1 MNKSINNMLEEIR
14 GRIDAT
20 PLDEKEEPK
29 PGSGKRFQ
37 ALVAKLRKKK
47 GVKDPEALAAWI
59 GRKKYGK
66 ERFANMGE
74 NIDTGELFVF
84 EDVEDVIAFV
94 EGLENLLDE
103 GGDPISKLVGYLRT
117 ASTELEDLLGD
128 AHRLGRR
135 NRKWMAI
142 SGRGL
147 DIVAA
152 MRRLHGDI
160 NQMTVVGED
169 VGLSEMVQLPSEE
182 DGGKPEFDDHFKAG
196 FAAGKKATKGK
207 DAEGLSKLDPNKAY
221 RSVSRKYGSWWI
233 DGYKAAIALK
243 SGAHAAGPARIAK
256 KMGLVEALDHSAMG
270 AYRRVNPTDAPK
282 AYKQVQKA
290 AQAYLNY
297 LQGDEEV
304 ELRRKFIFAAN
315 ALKKSIE
322 GSYGEAEKAMPGTLG
337 VWNAIRTNVASK
349 NLIGP
354 LRSLLNS
361 DEMKI
366 GTSRVRK

>member
-20 PLDEKEEPK
+20 PLDEKEEPN
-29 PGSGKRFQ
+29 PCSGKRFQ

-66 ERFANMGE
+66 ERFAKMGE

-103 GGDPISKLVGYLRT
+103 GGDP
-117 ASTELEDLLGD
+117 
-128 AHRLGRR
+128 
-135 NRKWMAI
+135 
-142 SGRGL
+142 
-147 DIVAA
+147 
-152 MRRLHGDI
+152 
-160 NQMTVVGED
+160 TVVGED